1 MKEEY
6 TSWEYF
12 KEDTPI
18 NIKVKNNKT
27 IQSSERSA
35 NVPREQRTAIL
46 TFDNGQRVRAE
57 ITLPGTDKPVWHT
70 ELERRIV
77 NDFNKAPPRAVHKL
91 VKVHLLR
98 TQSSQ
103 PFILRN
109 IQL

>member
-1 MKEEY
+1 MKHNP
-6 TSWEYF
+6 F
-12 KEDTPI
+12 
-18 NIKVKNNKT
+18 
-27 IQSSERSA
+27 
-35 NVPREQRTAIL
+35 VPREQRTAIL

-57 ITLPGTDKPVWHT
+57 ITLPGTDKPVWHAD
-70 ELERRIV
+70 LERHIV
-77 NDFNKAPPRAVHKL
+77 RDFNKAQPREL

>member
-1 MKEEY
+1 MKHNP
-6 TSWEYF
+6 F
-12 KEDTPI
+12 
-18 NIKVKNNKT
+18 
-27 IQSSERSA
+27 
-35 NVPREQRTAIL
+35 VPREQRTAIF
-46 TFDNGQRVRAE
+46 TFDNGQRVCAE

-70 ELERRIV
+70 DIV
-77 NDFNKAPPRAVHKL
+77 NDFNKAQPRAVHKL

>member
-1 MKEEY
+1 MHNNP
-6 TSWEYF
+6 F
-12 KEDTPI
+12 ITP
-18 NIKVKNNKT
+18 
-27 IQSSERSA
+27 Q
-35 NVPREQRTAIL
+35 QRTAIL

-77 NDFNKAPPRAVHKL
+77 NDFNKAQPRAVHKL

>member
-1 MKEEY
+1 M
-6 TSWEYF
+6 
-12 KEDTPI
+12 
-18 NIKVKNNKT
+18 NNNPF
-27 IQSSERSA
+27 IPPQ
-35 NVPREQRTAIL
+35 QRIAIL

-70 ELERRIV
+70 ELERHIV
-77 NDFNKAPPRAVHKL
+77 HDFNKAQPRAVHKL

>member
-1 MKEEY
+1 MN
-6 TSWEYF
+6 SNPF
-12 KEDTPI
+12 IP
-18 NIKVKNNKT
+18 
-27 IQSSERSA
+27 
-35 NVPREQRTAIL
+35 PHQRTAIL

-57 ITLPGTDKPVWHT
+57 VTLPGTDKPVWHAD
-70 ELERRIV
+70 LERHIV
-77 NDFNKAPPRAVHKL
+77 RDFNKAQPRAVHKL